1 MKRIDD
7 KWVRFE
13 RSDLIRLN
21 RLIRGGINLDGYIH
35 WFEELDLLERIALID
50 TLIAYACETH
60 LDRATYDEAIALA
73 PRDDEWFSRLTA
85 LMWPEKTESD
95 PRCKGLIDVRAKIAE
110 MSSTE
115 LRRTLPWAVYIFGV
129 SEGRVYANETPESC
143 NHWWHRDLTDE
154 RVVNDILS
162 NPNFVYTSMKDD
174 QKFKRSWWQ
183 KLFG

>member
-13 RSDLIRLN
+13 LPDLIRLN
-21 RLIRGGINLDGYIH
+21 RLIRGGIDLDRYIN
-35 WFEELDLLERIALID
+35 WFEELDLLERKALLD

-73 PRDDEWFSRLTA
+73 PRDDDWFSRLTT
-85 LMWPEKTESD
+85 LMWPEEAESD
-95 PRCKGLIDVRAKIAE
+95 PRFNGLFVVRAKIAE

-115 LRRTLPWAVYIFGV
+115 QRRTLPWAVYIFGL

-154 RVVNDILS
+154 RVVKDLLS
-162 NPNFVYTSMKDD
+162 NPNYAITSMKDD
-174 QKFKRSWWQ
+174 QRNKRSWWR